1 MKNRILLL
9 SLLLLA
15 IFTINT
21 VSAEDGN
28 RKVDVFTEISL
39 NVSAKLYLTQG
50 DNQSVRIEAKS
61 STLDDIITEVK
72 GRRLII
78 RFPNKS
84 IFKRNY
90 NPGKIEIYITVP
102 EIGALGVSGSGD
114 IVVEDLKARI
124 LEMAVSGSGN
134 IDIEKLDSKKVKASI
149 SGSGNISIG
158 KGGVAD
164 ELGVSISGS
173 GNFNGKG
180 FEADEVTAH
189 TSGSGNCSVKSNG
202 SVTAR
207 VAGSGN
213 IYYGGNP
220 SIDTSV
226 AGSGKVKR
234 M

>member
-1 MKNRILLL
+1 MKTKILVL
-9 SLLLLA
+9 SLLLMGILA
-15 IFTINT
+15 
-21 VSAEDGN
+21 VSSVQAEEGN
-28 RKVDVFTEISL
+28 RKVEAFSEISL
-39 NVSAKLYLTQG
+39 NVPAKLYLTQG
-50 DNQSVRIEAKS
+50 DDQSVRIVAKS
-61 STLDDIITEVK
+61 STLEDIITEVK

-78 RFPNKS
+78 RFPNKN
-84 IFKRNY
+84 IFQRNY

-102 EIGALGVSGSGD
+102 EVGALGVSGSGD
-114 IVVEDLKARI
+114 IFVEDLRARI

-134 IDIEKLDSKKVKASI
+134 IDIQQLDSKKVKASI
-149 SGSGNISIG
+149 SGSGNISIAD
-158 KGGVAD
+158 GGVAE

-180 FEADEVTAH
+180 FEADEVTVH

-220 SIDTSV
+220 SIDASV
-226 AGSGKVKR
+226 AGSGKVKKI
-234 M
+234 